1 MQAQSQENK
10 DSAFSALSRLWK
22 RRRWPAIAVFVLA
35 FAVTTSFVS
44 ALPNIYSATA
54 TLLVNSQA
62 PSGDASGG
70 QAAQGQDT
78 HLDAVG
84 EEVLS
89 RDRLLSLIDRYD
101 LYPSLRKHASEET
114 LLTRMRQD
122 IQVERKAGQQ
132 QWGQDPTFGFTL
144 TYQGWNPKQVAQV
157 TNALAQAYV
166 DQNNRMRA
174 QQSAANLASLQ
185 SQLEDIKHKLDT
197 QGQRI
202 NAFRSGHM
210 GELPEQQATS
220 LAMLQQL
227 DNQLH
232 ENAEDLNQ
240 TVQANRQAAAPDR
253 TTDQGADASD
263 LPALEDELVTLRTR
277 YTDQYPDVVRLKQQI
292 AALKKAEADRTAAA
306 GPSSASTQTADNSLD
321 GTIKSYQDEDSRLRT
336 EIAGYQARLESMP
349 VREQQLQQLMQGYNE
364 TQDVYS
370 QLLKRYEEVPLPQSP
385 TGQYRILENAV
396 PPSDASGPNRLR
408 LLILCLVGSLG
419 LAAVLVFILEQ
430 MDPSFHSVDEL
441 RAFSRLPV
449 LASIPQ
455 IVTRQD
461 VWRSRLRFGAGLVS
475 VLIVAMAAAQ
485 ASSFLGQGNT
495 ELVWMLSKHGTP
507 GSTTSTPAG

>member
-1 MQAQSQENK
+1 MQAQSQESK
-10 DSAFSALSRLWK
+10 DSAFAALSRLWK
-22 RRRWPAIAVFVLA
+22 RRRWLAITVFVLA
-35 FAVTTSFVS
+35 FTVTASFVS
-44 ALPNIYSATA
+44 ALPDIYSSTA
-54 TLLVNSQA
+54 MLLVNPQT

-70 QAAQGQDT
+70 QGAQGQDS

-89 RDRLLSLIDRYD
+89 RNRLLALIDRFG

-144 TYQGWNPKQVAQV
+144 TYQGWNPKQVAEV
-157 TNALAQAYV
+157 TNALALAFV
-166 DQNNRMRA
+166 DQNNRMRD
-174 QQSAANLASLQ
+174 QQSAATLASLQ
-185 SQLEDIKHKLDT
+185 SQLEDIKHKLDS

-210 GELPEQQATS
+210 GELPEQQTTS

-227 DNQLH
+227 DNELH

-240 TVQANRQAAAPDR
+240 TVQANRQTAAPDKPA
-253 TTDQGADASD
+253 DQGADPAD
-263 LPALEDELVTLRTR
+263 LPALEDELVTLRTH
-277 YTDQYPDVVRLKQQI
+277 YTEQYPDVVRLKEQI
-292 AALKKAEADRTAAA
+292 AALKKAEADRAAEE
-306 GPSSASTQTADNSLD
+306 GPSASPTQATDSTLD
-321 GTIKSYQDEDSRLRT
+321 GTIKSYQDQDSRLRT

-349 VREQQLQQLMQGYNE
+349 VREQQLQALMQGYNE

-419 LAAVLVFILEQ
+419 LAAVLVFVLEQ
-430 MDPSFHSVDEL
+430 MDPSFHSVEEL
-441 RAFSRLPV
+441 RAFSRVPV
-449 LASIPQ
+449 LANIPQ

-461 VWRSRLRFGAGLVS
+461 IWRSRLRFGAGLVS
-475 VLIVAMAAAQ
+475 VLIVAVVAAQ

-495 ELVWMLSKHGTP
+495 ELVWLLSKHGTP
-507 GSTTSTPAG
+507 GSTTNAPAG